1 MDIKLPQNSPTS
13 WKTLSDAATLDFIGK
28 DESDAWLTWIF
39 IFIHRGTNKK
49 NKQSKERPVIKS
61 QAK

>member
-1 MDIKLPQNSPTS
+1 MDIILPKNSPTF
-13 WKTLSDAATLDFIGK
+13 LDAATLDFIGK

-49 NKQSKERPVIKS
+49 NKEQRTNK
-61 QAK
+61 AKKTSD

>member
-28 DESDAWLTWIF
+28 DESDA
-39 IFIHRGTNKK
+39 
-49 NKQSKERPVIKS
+49 
-61 QAK
+61 